1 MSWQQSNDFGNFTC
15 NISLQLELNAL
26 YKPLS
31 TTAVHHQMQRCSG
44 NSRNSKVSETNGI
57 WSHQPL
63 HRIMLVVLE
72 TQHDQSKDH
81 QNFQRQLGLKVRTN
95 LSPWSP
101 QSQRHHLDTSWR
113 KSFLNFCYAYRLTLC
128 MLLEGFHISNSVL
141 LPGYC
146 RRNHLISIV
155 EPMHPAAKSPAS
167 DSRFTGIPA
176 FWWSIGSILALWAIQ
191 KFMYWGACIVQTWAA
206 LWLPPRRGG
215 VPTTGQS
222 NCPRSGGPENFLD
235 ADAATGNMVVFCMIL
250 FPEVCIRKAKFT

>member
-146 RRNHLISIV
+146 CRNHLISIV

-176 FWWSIGSILALWAIQ
+176 FWWSTGSILALWAIQ
-191 KFMYWGACIVQTWAA
+191 KFMYWGEAPFDFRLVVAEYQQLASQIVQDLEDQKISSTLTLRQVIWWFFA
-206 LWLPPRRGG
+206 WSCF
-215 VPTTGQS
+215 QK
-222 NCPRSGGPENFLD
+222 F
-235 ADAATGNMVVFCMIL
+235 VF
-250 FPEVCIRKAKFT
+250 VKRNSRKM